1 MSINITIICLALV
14 TCCMALSP
22 VLLRLVPLVEAEP
35 QDQSLWNDL
44 LSISTQSPNTFFTS
58 IPTEPVPSRPKYWRK
73 LEKRKMQKIKFI
85 ACCSKQKTKKEEIT
99 NQLDW
104 PPLACDF
111 LINLG

>member
-85 ACCSKQKTKKEEIT
+85 AWAAVNKRPKKKKLQISQT
-99 NQLDW
+99 GLHW
-104 PPLACDF
+104 LVIF
-111 LINLG
+111 Y

>member
-1 MSINITIICLALV
+1 MSILNKLYIMYMSINITIICLALV

-58 IPTEPVPSRPKYWRK
+58 IPTEPVPSDQNTGGSLKR
-73 LEKRKMQKIKFI
+73 EKIQKIKYI

-99 NQLDW
+99 N
-104 PPLACDF
+104 
-111 LINLG
+111 

>member
-1 MSINITIICLALV
+1 
-14 TCCMALSP
+14 MALSP

-73 LEKRKMQKIKFI
+73 LEERKKNEKIMFI
-85 ACCSKQKTKKEEIT
+85 ACAAVNKRPKMKKLQIS
-99 NQLDW
+99 
-104 PPLACDF
+104 
-111 LINLG
+111 

>member
-73 LEKRKMQKIKFI
+73 LEKRKNAKNKVYCLLQ
-85 ACCSKQKTKKEEIT
+85 QTKDHKRR
-99 NQLDW
+99 NYKLVK
-104 PPLACDF
+104 LASIG
-111 LINLG
+111 L